1 MIIIANS
8 GLKLSYRNNLD
19 QPEFECLD
27 DCVKVMTESQIEEFG
42 CITDTCE
49 KRRRR
54 SYGYTSD
61 TNTDTGPTARTAINF
76 GRVSRC
82 MASKF
87 NDGKTGHQLSANY
100 TMDEDCDAGSGGER
114 GDGGERGGEG
124 VTATYPV
131 NGCGIKREVP
141 SSSSNNNNSS
151 NSSSNNNTSNNSNNN
166 SSSNSSSSSSSN
178 LHFDHYSVSGIHH
191 SQQHGSQHSVRLQN
205 IPSEP
210 LFPRSKTDA
219 TNNNT
224 NTLGK
229 NLAPPDQSN
238 SNMGTSVANNIHI
251 NGNNENG
258 NSANNGN
265 NNTGNGNNNSYN
277 NSGIGNNNNSS
288 MLSITP
294 APKKIFCPI
303 QSRIVD
309 LINLCKNNILGAG
322 TGTGTGSGLNGGL
335 NLGTNGVGLL
345 SGTGNGNGMGSNSH
359 NNSHS
364 NSHNINSSQNNNSNH
379 NSSNHRMTA
388 QHTHTQAHSSSNNS
402 NNNYNSNSSYHSNS
416 SNGGELLQ
424 ISDVEMLNFPKLFTD
439 AFNIGDYEGVST
451 VSFSSLLF
459 YFCYLFLSVS
469 LRNLFPVLF
478 LSSF

>member
-54 SYGYTSD
+54 SYGYISD
-61 TNTDTGPTARTAINF
+61 TTTDTGPTARTAINF
-76 GRVSRC
+76 GGVSRC
-82 MASKF
+82 MASKY

-100 TMDEDCDAGSGGER
+100 TMEDDCDAGSGGER
-114 GDGGERGGEG
+114 GGVGERGERGGGEG
-124 VTATYPV
+124 VTVSYPV

-141 SSSSNNNNSS
+141 SSSSNNNN
-151 NSSSNNNTSNNSNNN
+151 NNNNSSNNNTSNNSNNN
-166 SSSNSSSSSSSN
+166 SSNSCSSNSCSSSSSSSN
-178 LHFDHYSVSGIHH
+178 LHFDQNSVNGIHP
-191 SQQHGSQHSVRLQN
+191 SQQNGSQRSVRLQN
-205 IPSEP
+205 NPSQP

-229 NLAPPDQSN
+229 NLTQSDQSN
-238 SNMGTSVANNIHI
+238 PNIGSSIVNNIHI
-251 NGNNENG
+251 NGNNGNG
-258 NSANNGN
+258 NSGN
-265 NNTGNGNNNSYN
+265 NGNGNNNK
-277 NSGIGNNNNSS
+277 SS

-322 TGTGTGSGLNGGL
+322 TGSGTGTGL
-335 NLGTNGVGLL
+335 NGVGLL
-345 SGTGNGNGMGSNSH
+345 TGGGTGTGNGMGSNSH

-364 NSHNINSSQNNNSNH
+364 N
-379 NSSNHRMTA
+379 HRITA
-388 QHTHTQAHSSSNNS
+388 QHTHTQAQAHSSSNYNNNSS
-402 NNNYNSNSSYHSNS
+402 NNSYHSSNN
-416 SNGGELLQ
+416 NGGELLQ
-424 ISDVEMLNFPKLFTD
+424 ISDEEMLNFPKLFTD

-451 VSFSSLLF
+451 VSDLCVHFSFLSLLPLLSASPCLSPS
-459 YFCYLFLSVS
+459 YILFSCV
-469 LRNLFPVLF
+469 FF
-478 LSSF
+478 